1 MQTACIKN
9 FTAVAVTYLLH
20 VACLC
25 ILLECLP
32 FSSIYG
38 AAAGPKQPVFHKKG
52 QVDKDGHT
60 DEDDREGSDKDD
72 DYDVDQALVGT
83 RGRATAKVYNEH
95 QVADSGKKA
104 SKVGNKQT
112 QKPSKGKVLHLVTM
126 KSCLCV
132 IFIPQPKIIL

>member
-9 FTAVAVTYLLH
+9 FTAVAVTFLLH

-52 QVDKDGHT
+52 QAENP
-60 DEDDREGSDKDD
+60 DEDGGEGSDKDN

-95 QVADSGKKA
+95 QVAESGKKTG
-104 SKVGNKQT
+104 KVGNKPT
-112 QKPSKGKVLHLVTM
+112 REPPKGRDAKDCRGAL
-126 KSCLCV
+126 
-132 IFIPQPKIIL
+132 